1 MQIRPFTPQYI
12 NEIYQIRKALEP
24 NIMIQYKNNYSKVDL
39 LKLHREFEKAAE
51 MDDLTFYQKDIL
63 FHLYFVEKTQN
74 QTLISFYENIMI
86 ETYRL
91 AVFAAIH
98 KQSDKSA
105 NIPQHASIIHALMT
119 ESDAQIAAAVNEHIN
134 YSLITLPTALD
145 RLPQSDEFI

>member
-1 MQIRPFTPQYI
+1 
-12 NEIYQIRKALEP
+12 
-24 NIMIQYKNNYSKVDL
+24 MIQYKNNYSKVDL

-91 AVFAAIH
+91 AVFAAIN
-98 KQSDKSA
+98 KQSDKSV
-105 NIPQHASIIHALMT
+105 NIPQHANIIHALMT

-145 RLPQSDEFI
+145 RLPQSDELI